1 MLHKYT
7 GSAKKCKDARTS
19 AAFDAKSRSSGGS
32 VGELVAAQLDLGSLV
47 SVKEFAN
54 SVLDPESK

>member
-1 MLHKYT
+1 MLRKYI
-7 GSAKKCKDARTS
+7 GSTKKCEDARIS
-19 AAFDAKSRSSGGS
+19 AASDAKSRSSGGS
-32 VGELVAAQLDLGSLV
+32 VGELIAAQLDLGSLA